1 MLFRIGLSLILLFM
15 FCLGCDNTSNRLVRV
30 GNTFIYAEQV
40 SREANALTK
49 AIENRLMLLDAE
61 KTKLAETPTVKKRL
75 EQTARKQLYYFTADK
90 EIARKIITEEDVR
103 EAYKRE
109 LYEIRM
115 RHIFLPTSM
124 DKKAAIEILSSL
136 RQRIL
141 RGEAF
146 TNLVRS
152 FSRDTLTLGKGGD
165 LGFIKY
171 GEGDFGT
178 EFYEN
183 VMRMKKGFVSPP
195 LQSEKGYHLVRVE
208 QRRKTAI
215 PSYDDYYD
223 QLRQKLERSNAREL
237 NKAFQSFIDQ
247 LKKKYETKVNDDDLV
262 HISSRVK
269 ALKKELPKEK
279 TIDLLRQLAAAGEKT
294 ALIHFKKKNYTLDDF
309 IALLEEIPSYENLP
323 VEEIDVFKEFLD
335 RAIPLILIIKYA
347 HEKNYHKTEAFHAR
361 MKPYREKI
369 LLEAIHQKQIEDKI
383 TVEDEKL
390 EAFFDK
396 HKSDYIDNQ
405 DKDSETLKTDRFE
418 EVKGRVL
425 ADYKK
430 EKRQERQQQ
439 WLSDLKA
446 DIPIVYY
453 EERK

>member
-15 FCLGCDNTSNRLVRV
+15 FYLGCENTPSRLVRV
-30 GNTFIYAEQV
+30 GNTFIYADQV
-40 SREANALTK
+40 SKEANALTK
-49 AIENRLMLLDAE
+49 AIEKRLMLLDAE
-61 KTKLAETPTVKKRL
+61 KTKLAETPVVKRRI
-75 EQTARKQLYYFTADK
+75 EQATRRQLYYFTADK

-103 EAYKRE
+103 EAYNRE

-115 RHIFLPTSM
+115 RHIFLPASVQ
-124 DKKAAIEILSSL
+124 KKAALEILSSL

-146 TNLVRS
+146 TDLVRS

-171 GEGDFGT
+171 GERDFGT

-183 VMRMKKGFVSPP
+183 VMKLKKGVVSAP

-208 QRRKTAI
+208 QRRKNDI
-215 PSYDDYYD
+215 PSYGDYYEK
-223 QLRQKLERSNAREL
+223 LRQKLERSNAREL

-247 LKKKYETKVNDDDLV
+247 LKKKEETKVNNDGLV

-269 ALKKELPKEK
+269 ALKKQLPKEN
-279 TIDLLRQLAAAGEKT
+279 TIDVLRQLSSAGEKT
-294 ALIHFKKKNYTLDDF
+294 ALIHFKEKDYTLDDF
-309 IALLEEIPSYENLP
+309 IALLEDIPSYKNLP
-323 VEEIDVFKEFLD
+323 VEDIDVFKEFFD

-347 HEKNYHKTEAFHAR
+347 HEKNYHETDAFRTR
-361 MKPYREKI
+361 MQPYKDNI
-369 LLEAIHQKQIEDKI
+369 LLEAISHKRIDDKI
-383 TVEDEKL
+383 IVEDEKL
-390 EAFFDK
+390 EAYFNK
-396 HKSDYIDNQ
+396 HKSDYIDNP
-405 DKDSETLKTDRFE
+405 DRDSETSKTDLFE
-418 EVKGRVL
+418 EVKERVL

-430 EKRQERQQQ
+430 EKREERRKQ

>member
-1 MLFRIGLSLILLFM
+1 M
-15 FCLGCDNTSNRLVRV
+15 FYLGCDNTPNRLVRV
-30 GNTFIYAEQV
+30 GNTFIYADQV
-40 SREANALTK
+40 SKEANALTK
-49 AIENRLMLLDAE
+49 AIENRLMLLDAK
-61 KTKLAETPTVKKRL
+61 KTKLAETPAVKKRI
-75 EQTARKQLYYFTADK
+75 EQAARRQLYYFTAEK

-103 EAYKRE
+103 EAYNRE

-124 DKKAAIEILSSL
+124 DKTAAIEILNSL

-146 TNLVRS
+146 TDLVRS

-171 GEGDFGT
+171 GERDFGM

-183 VMRMKKGFVSPP
+183 VMGLKKGVLSAP

-208 QRRKTAI
+208 QRRKTGI
-215 PSYDDYYD
+215 PSYGHYYEK
-223 QLRQKLERSNAREL
+223 LRQKLERSNAREL
-237 NKAFQSFIDQ
+237 NNAFQSFIDQ
-247 LKKKYETKVNDDDLV
+247 LKKKEETNVNDDGLV

-269 ALKKELPKEK
+269 ALKKQLPKEN
-279 TIDLLRQLAAAGEKT
+279 TIDVLRQLSSAGEKT
-294 ALIHFKKKNYTLDDF
+294 ALIHFKETDYTLDDF
-309 IALLEEIPSYENLP
+309 IALLEDIPSYKNLL
-323 VEEIDVFKEFLD
+323 VEDLDVFKEFLD

-347 HEKNYHKTEAFHAR
+347 HEKKYHETDAFRAR
-361 MKPYREKI
+361 MQPYKDNI
-369 LLEAIHQKQIEDKI
+369 LLEAISQKRIEDRI
-383 TVEDEKL
+383 IVEDEKL
-390 EAFFDK
+390 EAYFNK

-405 DKDSETLKTDRFE
+405 DKDSETSKTELFE

-425 ADYKK
+425 VDYKK
-430 EKRQERQQQ
+430 EKREERRKQ

-446 DIPIVYY
+446 GIPIIYY